1 MFIGCMIVLSV
12 ACVGLALVPTNAYW
26 LLMLLR
32 CLQAA
37 GSASTVALGTS
48 AVPHASRKFLT
59 HYGTGAGVIADIAA
73 PAERGSFFGMWNIGP
88 MVGPSIGPVLGGVL
102 AENLGWR
109 CAKGPCDPQ
118 RRADAI
124 QVHLLVS
131 VYRGRRMCRYHGS
144 VRSQS
149 TAPSMYTFSLRVT
162 DCSQRRSA
170 RS

>member
-1 MFIGCMIVLSV
+1 MFWGTLSDRWGRRPMFIGCMIVLSV

-37 GSASTVALGTS
+37 GSASTVALGTLAMS
-48 AVPHASRKFLT
+48 PASPASRKFPT
-59 HYGTGAGVIADIAA
+59 HCGTGAGVIADIAA

-109 CAKGPCDPQ
+109 
-118 RRADAI
+118 
-124 QVHLLVS
+124 
-131 VYRGRRMCRYHGS
+131 Y
-144 VRSQS
+144 
-149 TAPSMYTFSLRVT
+149 
-162 DCSQRRSA
+162 A
-170 RS
+170 RHMLHP